1 MSQISNAE
9 VETSNEVNINEI
21 IKPYLVKWW
30 WFLLSVLCFLALA
43 IFYIKTATPVYS
55 IKSTALIKDTKKAPS
70 SEMGMLSE
78 LGGFGSMGTNSIENE
93 MEVLKSKKLMKD
105 VVTSLGLQTSLIN
118 KTSLKQNELYGK
130 SSPVI
135 LQLINEKEYDEPI
148 KKPVILKISG
158 NKLELSSEEFSKSIV
173 TTYNKTISLPYAN
186 IMILKNPAYE
196 PSKKEELGE
205 LHINYSP
212 TDEAVNAFQK
222 ITKIDLV
229 NKDATVLE
237 LSINY
242 ADIGKGKLIINK
254 LVESYNNDAIYDKN
268 SESKKTKDFIDD
280 RVKIIANELGEV
292 ENEKEQFKL
301 ANRITDISS
310 EASITIGS
318 SEAARARSLEIETQ
332 LQLVSDLISYTNK
345 LGSNQ
350 TLPSSVGLSNPTASA
365 NISAYNQLVLQRNSL
380 LETATPQNPV
390 VADLTKQI
398 SVLRSSV
405 VDVLLKNRLAL
416 QAAKNQVAG
425 EQSVINSKISK
436 IPAQEKIFRSI
447 ERQQEIK
454 ENLYLLLLKKRE
466 EAAISLA
473 ITAPKARIIDKA
485 YASENPVSP
494 KKLITIGA
502 ALLVG
507 LLLPF
512 IYIYLRELFNNK
524 IRSKHDIEKPVS
536 PKKLITI
543 GAALLVGLL
552 LPFIYIYLRE
562 LFNNK
567 IRSKHDIEKLSNT
580 AILGEIPTVEK
591 GQNELVEMNDV
602 SPIAEAFRIINTNLN
617 FMLPKKDKGKVIF
630 VSSTVKGEGKTF
642 VSVNLAL
649 SFATAK
655 NKVLIVGSDIRNPQL
670 QRYNPEKRRAAGL
683 TEYLHDDQTNLK
695 DIIHVSTFN
704 RNCDVIY
711 SGSIPPNPTEL
722 LSNGRY
728 EQLIEQ
734 MKPLY
739 DYIILD
745 TAPLMLVTDSFLF
758 AEMADATLYVTRSTY
773 TEKALIDFANKQID
787 AKKIKNVA
795 FVLNDVS
802 KDYFGYGNKYG
813 YGYNAQDKNFFQK
826 LKDKF

>member
-524 IRSKHDIEKPVS
+524 IRSKHDIEK
-536 PKKLITI
+536 
-543 GAALLVGLL
+543 
-552 LPFIYIYLRE
+552 
-562 LFNNK
+562 
-567 IRSKHDIEKLSNT
+567 LSNT

-649 SFATAK
+649 SFTTAK

-813 YGYNAQDKNFFQK
+813 YGYNAQDKSFFQK

>member
-524 IRSKHDIEKPVS
+524 IRSKHDIEK
-536 PKKLITI
+536 
-543 GAALLVGLL
+543 
-552 LPFIYIYLRE
+552 
-562 LFNNK
+562 
-567 IRSKHDIEKLSNT
+567 LSNT

-670 QRYNPEKRRAAGL
+670 QRYNPEKRGAAGL

-813 YGYNAQDKNFFQK
+813 YGYNAQDKKWWQK
-826 LKDKF
+826 IFTWRS

>member
-43 IFYIKTATPVYS
+43 IFYIRTATPVYS

-237 LSINY
+237 LSITY

-318 SEAARARSLEIETQ
+318 SEGARARSLEIETQ

-524 IRSKHDIEKPVS
+524 IRSKHDIEK
-536 PKKLITI
+536 
-543 GAALLVGLL
+543 
-552 LPFIYIYLRE
+552 
-562 LFNNK
+562 
-567 IRSKHDIEKLSNT
+567 LSNT

-670 QRYNPEKRRAAGL
+670 QRYNPEKRGAAGL

-745 TAPLMLVTDSFLF
+745 TAPLMLVTDTFLF

-802 KDYFGYGNKYG
+802 KNYFGYGNKYG
-813 YGYNAQDKNFFQK
+813 YGYNAQDKSFFQK